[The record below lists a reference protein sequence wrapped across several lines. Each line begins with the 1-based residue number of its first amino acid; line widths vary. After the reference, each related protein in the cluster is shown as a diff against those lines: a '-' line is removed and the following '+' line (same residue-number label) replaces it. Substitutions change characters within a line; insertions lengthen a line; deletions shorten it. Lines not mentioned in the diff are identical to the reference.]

1 MSITHSVDHGR
12 RELVATAT
20 GPVSYEEVRTHLLV
34 ERREGGLSYPELID
48 ARSATPTWSTAEAR
62 ELVAL
67 LKAFG
72 RESALGPTGVV
83 VSSELAYGMLRM
95 LEIMVEDVC
104 IIRPFRDYAAAKQ
117 WFQDLPRNANCGMQ
131 PPRVARG

>member
-12 RELVATAT
+12 RELVATAS

-34 ERREGGLSYPELID
+34 ERHEGGLRYPELID
-48 ARSATPTWSTAEAR
+48 ARSATPTWSAAEAR
-62 ELVAL
+62 QLVAL
-67 LKAFG
+67 LTTFG

-95 LEIMVEDVC
+95 LEILMEDVC
-104 IIRPFRDYAAAKQ
+104 IVRPFRDCDAAKQ
-117 WFQDLPRNANCGMQ
+117 WFQDLPRNT
-131 PPRVARG
+131 